1 MTNDLSI
8 STTTTDNSE
17 ATESVYI
24 ARRSP
29 KLPTKERINSK
40 RKPPKISSST
50 RSNTEEKIECATTDL
65 ITIDDALIDL
75 HNPSYDT
82 YPRLLLNQRI
92 SVGRFENTINI
103 DTQNK
108 NKDEESYNKSTT
120 VRRSPRLLEQI
131 ESRDNESSSNS
142 DASFETR
149 DIDYDHNNEQDRK
162 NMATTNL
169 NVPTTTNTNVPTTT
183 TQFTTIDTNL
193 KGTTD
198 TTTVTNHKDL
208 STTTTQDG
216 YAAVL
221 GDEVQCLVGG
231 TSEKFV
237 PEPTGEDILTD
248 VINGLR
254 RFKDA
259 VRWKAFHKYLQE
271 EKDKEKQSGT
281 HNTANNTQEEEEQ
294 QQTHN
299 HGLKTN
305 LKPTKTNLSVP
316 RADDKIEG
324 FLQKLEKE
332 LLTQA
337 LDISRCQRMQ
347 RKNPIKSRAYNKS

>member
-1 MTNDLSI
+1 M
-8 STTTTDNSE
+8 
-17 ATESVYI
+17 
-24 ARRSP
+24 
-29 KLPTKERINSK
+29 
-40 RKPPKISSST
+40 
-50 RSNTEEKIECATTDL
+50 
-65 ITIDDALIDL
+65 
-75 HNPSYDT
+75 
-82 YPRLLLNQRI
+82 
-92 SVGRFENTINI
+92 
-103 DTQNK
+103 
-108 NKDEESYNKSTT
+108 
-120 VRRSPRLLEQI
+120 
-131 ESRDNESSSNS
+131 
-142 DASFETR
+142 
-149 DIDYDHNNEQDRK
+149 
-162 NMATTNL
+162 
-169 NVPTTTNTNVPTTT
+169 
-183 TQFTTIDTNL
+183 
-193 KGTTD
+193 
-198 TTTVTNHKDL
+198 TNHKDL
-208 STTTTQDG
+208 STTTQDG

-221 GDEVQCLVGG
+221 RDEVQCLVGG

-237 PEPTGEDILTD
+237 PEPTGEDILAD
-248 VINGLR
+248 VINGLLI
-254 RFKDA
+254 FKDA

-299 HGLKTN
+299 PGLKTN